1 VKSVLAASATA
12 HPRSRGRSADE
23 VAQRI
28 GFPAE
33 FVRLVLD
40 DEVRRG
46 HLERDEAGMY
56 RASGDAVRRY
66 GRAFELMWPNGEG
79 QLA

>member
-1 VKSVLAASATA
+1 MASAIAAAGTSRSGS
-12 HPRSRGRSADE
+12 RSRSTDE
-23 VAQRI
+23 VARRI

-46 HLERDEAGMY
+46 HLERDWAGLY
-56 RASGDAVRRY
+56 QASGKAVRRY
-66 GRAFELMWPNGEG
+66 WCASSV
-79 QLA
+79 

>member
-1 VKSVLAASATA
+1 MGSGLAASATSR
-12 HPRSRGRSADE
+12 PCSRSRSADE
-23 VAQRI
+23 VAAAI

-46 HLERDEAGMY
+46 HVERDEAGLY

-66 GRAFELMWPNGEG
+66 GRAFELMWPTGERG
-79 QLA
+79 A